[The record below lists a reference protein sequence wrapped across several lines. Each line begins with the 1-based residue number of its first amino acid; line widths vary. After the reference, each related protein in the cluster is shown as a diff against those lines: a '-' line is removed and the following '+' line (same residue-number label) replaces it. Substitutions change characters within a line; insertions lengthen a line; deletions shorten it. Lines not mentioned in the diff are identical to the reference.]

1 MTVPSSTARAELL
14 TIDEAAEVLTV
25 SRRFMY
31 REHERGRITFGSR
44 TRIKRSELER
54 YLRANERTSA
64 A

>member
-1 MTVPSSTARAELL
+1 VTPELL

-25 SRRFMY
+25 SRRMVY
-31 REHERGRITFGSR
+31 REHQRGRLTFVKVGSR
-44 TRIKRSELER
+44 TRIRRSELDR

>member
-1 MTVPSSTARAELL
+1 VTAELL

-31 REHERGRITFGSR
+31 REHERGRITFVKLGSR
-44 TRIKRSELER
+44 TRIKRSELDR